1 MSSVNSDPPSF
12 HTYTFF
18 FISVGLA
25 TPHTIVNI
33 NTGQS
38 VNISCQMTGYL
49 RPGPI
54 QWKRNNADVS
64 NDGSNYIISTTTGDP
79 NVAIDING
87 ELTNGNIS
95 VLNILNGDTGTY
107 TCGIPGTNVQLSI
120 TVKIGE

>member
-1 MSSVNSDPPSF
+1 M
-12 HTYTFF
+12 T
-18 FISVGLA
+18 

-38 VNISCQMTGYL
+38 VNISCQMIGYL
-49 RPGPI
+49 IPDPI

-79 NVAIDING
+79 NVAISING
-87 ELTNGNIS
+87 GLTNGNIS

-107 TCGIPGTNVQLSI
+107 TCGIPDTDIQLSI